1 MFTWSWAC
9 GLSLSLSLSLKFGQE
24 KKKDEEREK
33 SHLFGRETWPASPE
47 TRDSEMRGTWE
58 AEGSR
63 RRADLP
69 IRRAKPSSKRRR
81 SSPTAG
87 SRS

>member
-9 GLSLSLSLSLKFGQE
+9 GVKDSISQE
-24 KKKDEEREK
+24 KDEEREK
-33 SHLFGRETWPASPE
+33 SDLFGRETWPASPE
-47 TRDSEMRGTWE
+47 TRDSERSTWE

-69 IRRAKPSSKRRR
+69 IRRATPSSKRRR